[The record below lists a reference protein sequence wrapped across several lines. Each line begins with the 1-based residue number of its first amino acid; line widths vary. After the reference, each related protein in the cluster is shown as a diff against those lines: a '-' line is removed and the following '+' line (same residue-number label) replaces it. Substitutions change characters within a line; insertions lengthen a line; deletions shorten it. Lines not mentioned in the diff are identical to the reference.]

1 MITQNMASTSG
12 VWCTFPSISAA
23 APATAAAGATLAN
36 QKLRSSADQS
46 EAGTGIAPAAAM
58 AGAAAEIDRKVHHAP
73 LVLAI
78 FWVIIYSIS

>member
-12 VWCTFPSISAA
+12 AWCTFPSISAA
-23 APATAAAGATLAN
+23 KNDFTTAAAPGAALAN

-78 FWVIIYSIS
+78 FWVII